1 MSRISSMRTRGH
13 KNTRIF
19 VACALMSCSLFC
31 GASANS
37 GTSDLQSDSALRVY
51 LPREVTVD
59 DSRLSLGRVSIIRG
73 SESLVARASEIT
85 LGRISVPGQKITI
98 DRPMVLSRLACNGI
112 AASQVT
118 LTGAEKVT
126 VEQRQQIISS
136 GAFVTLAS
144 SFLAADP
151 RGASACQW
159 DPMRKPK
166 DFIIPGTGKDIRFSP
181 RLVRGS
187 AKNQAKVE
195 IAVLSG
201 DEKIGQREVSF
212 GLKYDRRQ
220 VITKVDIPAGGI
232 ISTENVKIETAP
244 SDYPEPADWKSPYG
258 LTARRRLTAK
268 TVLRPNM
275 VGPLKSPII
284 VKRNQN
290 VVIRI
295 EKPGFVVTAI
305 GKTIQDGR
313 AGEYIKVRNV
323 DSQRIILVRINEDG
337 SVEPAS

>member
-1 MSRISSMRTRGH
+1 MRTRGH
-13 KNTRIF
+13 KNTRVF
-19 VACALMSCSLFC
+19 VACALMSCSVFC

-37 GTSDLQSDSALRVY
+37 GTGDSQSDSALRVY
-51 LPREVTVD
+51 LPREVTVED
-59 DSRLSLGRVSIIRG
+59 GHLSLGTVSIIRG
-73 SESLVARASEIT
+73 SEALVAKASEIT

-98 DRPMVLSRLACNGI
+98 DRPMILSRLACNEI
-112 AASQVT
+112 PASKVT
-118 LTGAEKVT
+118 LTGAEKIT
-126 VEQRQQIISS
+126 VKQRQQIVSS
-136 GAFVTLAS
+136 DEFVRLAS
-144 SFLAADP
+144 SFLKSTPPAA
-151 RGASACQW
+151 SVCQW

-181 RLVRGS
+181 RLVHGS

-201 DEKIGQREVSF
+201 DKNIGQCEVIF
-212 GLKYDRRQ
+212 GLKYNCRQ
-220 VITKVDIPAGGI
+220 AITKVDIPAGGI
-232 ISTENVKIETAP
+232 ISPENVKIETAP
-244 SDYPEPADWKSPYG
+244 SDYPEPAGWKTPYG
-258 LTARRRLTAK
+258 LTARRRLAAK

-295 EKPGFVVTAI
+295 ETPGFVVTAI